1 MENLSGPEWKREH
14 IWQTVVSFDGRSS
27 VREVNIWERPG
38 CVDLEAD
45 MDEYARTLLFNE
57 LFTT

>member
-1 MENLSGPEWKREH
+1 MEARAHRL
-14 IWQTVVSFDGRSS
+14 WQTVVSFDGRSS

-57 LFTT
+57 FFTT